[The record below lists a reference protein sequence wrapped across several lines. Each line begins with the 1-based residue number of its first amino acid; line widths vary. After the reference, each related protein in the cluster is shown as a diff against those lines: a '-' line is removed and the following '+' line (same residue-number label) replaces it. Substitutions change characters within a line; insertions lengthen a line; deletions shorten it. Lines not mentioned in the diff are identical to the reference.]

1 MHARLRQSGR
11 KKHVHINKNND
22 YMQLFIYLFFKLTF
36 AENVYVYISMSN
48 ASLKQYNIKI
58 KRCKMF

>member
-1 MHARLRQSGR
+1 
-11 KKHVHINKNND
+11 
-22 YMQLFIYLFFKLTF
+22 MQLFIYLFFKLTF